1 MVWRLMP
8 AARATSASVIADQ
21 PRLSSSSRIASSTES
36 RRRARDASAYGT
48 LLTFAT
54 VVGGALVTN
63 ERLPPSRSRISLR
76 RSPGSSSLRGCHP
89 SGCRA
94 RCRLP
99 ASLWPRRTQS
109 RTARTRT
116 VCSHSFRCLQQLSDS
131 PPQAGGGTTSRAAAR
146 GRAPTSCRLRHAS
159 SSDLQDVEVDL
170 FAYRAVGAA
179 PVFGYLLPAGSGWK
193 SFSCSAFGVVVHVV
207 TARAAVDG
215 HHAT

>member
-116 VCSHSFRCLQQLSDS
+116 VCSHSFRYLHQLSDS
-131 PPQAGGGTTSRAAAR
+131 PPQAGG
-146 GRAPTSCRLRHAS
+146 APPSCRLRHAS

-179 PVFGYLLPAGSGWK
+179 PVFGYSLPAGSGWK
-193 SFSCSAFGVVVHVV
+193 SFSC
-207 TARAAVDG
+207 
-215 HHAT
+215 

>member
-21 PRLSSSSRIASSTES
+21 SRPSSSSRIASSTES

-54 VVGGALVTN
+54 VVAGALVTN

-116 VCSHSFRCLQQLSDS
+116 VCSHSFRYLHQLSDS
-131 PPQAGGGTTSRAAAR
+131 F
-146 GRAPTSCRLRHAS
+146 SCRSRHAS

-170 FAYRAVGAA
+170 FAHRAVGAA

-193 SFSCSAFGVVVHVV
+193 TFSCSAFGFVVHIV
-207 TARAAVDG
+207 TTRAAVDG
-215 HHAT
+215 HHATAP